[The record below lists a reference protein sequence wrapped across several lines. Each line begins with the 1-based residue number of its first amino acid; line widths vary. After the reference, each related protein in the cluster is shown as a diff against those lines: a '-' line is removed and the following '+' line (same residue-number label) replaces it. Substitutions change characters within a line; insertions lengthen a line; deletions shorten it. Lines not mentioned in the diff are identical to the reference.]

1 MKKLFPLTSP
11 THRPDRQAELV
22 KKEVNKYLARE
33 RRKPFPAGVDYWDFD
48 CKCGVDA
55 DSAVVIRTGEFSQ
68 NIDKAVAEKSEHVYI
83 EILAKPG
90 IRKKKPRPERAPI
103 SESELDSESN
113 SDLDHDSDLDE
124 E

>member
-11 THRPDRQAELV
+11 THKPDRQVEFV

-33 RRKPFPAGVDYWDFD
+33 RRKAFPAGVDYWDFD

-55 DSAVVIRTGEFSQ
+55 DSAAVIRTGEFSQ
-68 NIDKAVAEKSEHVYI
+68 SIDKAVAEKAENVYI

-90 IRKKKPRPERAPI
+90 VRKKKPRPETSPS
-103 SESELDSESN
+103 SEES
-113 SDLDHDSDLDE
+113 DD
-124 E
+124 